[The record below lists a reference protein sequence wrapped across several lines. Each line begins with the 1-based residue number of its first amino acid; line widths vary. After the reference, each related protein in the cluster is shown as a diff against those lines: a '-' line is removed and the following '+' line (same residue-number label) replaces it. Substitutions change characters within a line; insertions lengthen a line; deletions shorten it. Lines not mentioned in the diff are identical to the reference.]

1 MYHPGPVGI
10 TPCLTTNGAAHV
22 PPEPNQPNNPGISGS
37 PSLNPESIDPS
48 EEFTQ
53 APVRTRPSGL
63 TSDGR
68 LRAGKLA
75 GLTMRQA
82 IWILSWPIL
91 AESFLNS
98 LVGLTDTVLAAGLGE
113 QETNAIGAA
122 AYMMWLMGLVVMS
135 VGMGATA
142 LIARAVGAR
151 RMAVANAV
159 LGQSLVVALVAGVIT
174 GLVVAATSH
183 LTASMMN
190 LRGEGATAFRTY
202 LLIVALGMPLTSILY
217 TGIACARGVGDSIRP
232 LRIMIVVN
240 AVNIITSWVLSGVEW
255 NTLSADGSRNTV
267 LANPFSFD
275 LGITGI
281 AIGTV
286 VSQAVGAVMVLTMAT
301 RGTWGIRLRARRLRP
316 HWHTI
321 RRIVR
326 IGLPNL
332 FETFGMWIGN
342 YAIMLF
348 VGLIGA
354 AGVAGVMG
362 AHIVAIRIEAFSFLP
377 GFAMGAAAA
386 TLAGQYLG
394 AGSPAMAKKAIWICT
409 LIACSTMGTTGV
421 MFILFPRV
429 IASLFTPLESH
440 LEIVPALLIIS
451 GCVQIPFAAS
461 IVWRSALRGVGDVK
475 AVMHITWWTT
485 YAVRLPLA
493 YLLSG
498 VDIPLPGGG
507 EIPNPSGR
515 DPSLAWLWIGL
526 CTEIIFRAGAF
537 GWRFLR
543 GPWQESRI

>member
-1 MYHPGPVGI
+1 VASDPSEARDAPHPGIAP
-10 TPCLTTNGAAHV
+10 
-22 PPEPNQPNNPGISGS
+22 
-37 PSLNPESIDPS
+37 LNPETLDPS
-48 EEFTQ
+48 EEFT
-53 APVRTRPSGL
+53 PVPARSRPAGL

-75 GLTMRQA
+75 GLTMRRA
-82 IWILSWPIL
+82 IWVLSWPIL

-113 QETNAIGAA
+113 QETDAIGAA
-122 AYMMWLMGLVVMS
+122 SYMMWLMGLVVMS

-142 LIARAVGAR
+142 LIARSVGAR

-159 LGQSLVVALVAGVIT
+159 LGQSLVVSLIAGVLT
-174 GLVVAATSH
+174 GIVVASTAP
-183 LTASMMN
+183 LTARMMN
-190 LRGEGATAFRTY
+190 LSGEGAAAFRTY
-202 LLIVALGMPLTSILY
+202 ITIVACAMPLMSTLF

-240 AVNIITSWVLSGVEW
+240 AVNILASWALSGVEW
-255 NTLSADGSRNTV
+255 NTLSADGSRNLI
-267 LANPFSFD
+267 LANPFPFD
-275 LGITGI
+275 WGITGI
-281 AIGTV
+281 AVGTV
-286 VSQAVGAVMVLTMAT
+286 LSQAVGSGMVLWMAV

-354 AGVAGVMG
+354 AGVGGAMG
-362 AHIVAIRIEAFSFLP
+362 AHIVAIRIGAFSFLP

-394 AGSPAMAKKAIWICT
+394 AGSPAMARKAIWICT
-409 LIACSTMGTTGV
+409 LIACSTMGTTGLI
-421 MFILFPRV
+421 FILFPRA
-429 IASLFTPLESH
+429 ITSLFTPLDAH
-440 LEIVPALLIIS
+440 LHIVPALLIIS

-461 IVWRSALRGVGDVK
+461 IVWRSALRGVGDTRS
-475 AVMHITWWTT
+475 VMHLTWWTT
-485 YAVRLPLA
+485 YAIRLPLA

-507 EIPNPSGR
+507 VIPNPSGR
-515 DPSLAWLWIGL
+515 EPSLAWLWVGL
-526 CTEIIFRAGAF
+526 CAEIVCRAIAF
-537 GWRFLR
+537 GWRFTR
-543 GPWQESRI
+543 GAWSTSRV

>member
-1 MYHPGPVGI
+1 MPAEPS
-10 TPCLTTNGAAHV
+10 PNRSDLTRPDTGA
-22 PPEPNQPNNPGISGS
+22 P
-37 PSLNPESIDPS
+37 LNPQMNPETLDPS
-48 EEFTQ
+48 EEFVESPSR
-53 APVRTRPSGL
+53 ARPSGL
-63 TSDGR
+63 THDGR

-75 GLTMRQA
+75 GLTMRRA
-82 IWILSWPIL
+82 IWVLSWPIL

-98 LVGLTDTVLAAGLGE
+98 MVGLTDTVLAAGLGE
-113 QETNAIGAA
+113 QETDAIGAA
-122 AYMMWLMGLVVMS
+122 AYMLWLMGLVVMS

-142 LIARAVGAR
+142 LIARSVGAR

-159 LGQSLVVALVAGVIT
+159 LGQSLIVSLVAGAIT
-174 GLVVAATSH
+174 GAIVASTAP
-183 LTASMMN
+183 LTASMMS
-190 LRGEGATAFRTY
+190 LSGDGARAFTTY
-202 LLIVALGMPLTSILY
+202 ITIVASAMPLMSTLF

-232 LRIMIVVN
+232 LWIMVVVN
-240 AVNIITSWVLSGVEW
+240 AVNIVASWALSGVDW
-255 NTLSADGSRNTV
+255 NTLSGDGSRNVV
-267 LANPFSFD
+267 LANPFGFN

-281 AIGTV
+281 ALGTV
-286 VSQAVGAVMVLTMAT
+286 LSQAVGAAMVLSMAA
-301 RGTWGIRLRARRLRP
+301 RGTWGIRLRSRRLKP

-326 IGLPNL
+326 VGLPNL

-342 YAIMLF
+342 YAVMLF

-354 AGVAGVMG
+354 AGVAGAMG

-394 AGSPAMAKKAIWICT
+394 AGSPAMARRAIWICT
-409 LIACSTMGTTGV
+409 GVACTTMGLTGLL
-421 MFILFPRV
+421 FILFPRP

-440 LEIVPALLIIS
+440 LQVVPALLIIS

-475 AVMHITWWTT
+475 AVMHLTWWTT

-507 EIPNPSGR
+507 VIPNPSGR
-515 DPSLAWLWIGL
+515 EPSLAWLWVGL
-526 CTEIIFRAGAF
+526 CVEILFRAVVFGA
-537 GWRFLR
+537 RFRKGAWTR
-543 GPWQESRI
+543 GRI

>member
-1 MYHPGPVGI
+1 MTDPS
-10 TPCLTTNGAAHV
+10 
-22 PPEPNQPNNPGISGS
+22 PEPPVHPR
-37 PSLNPESIDPS
+37 PSAPALNPETLDPS
-48 EEFTQ
+48 EEF
-53 APVRTRPSGL
+53 APPTERQRPSGL

-75 GLTMRQA
+75 GLHLRQA
-82 IWILSWPIL
+82 IWVLSWPIL

-113 QETNAIGAA
+113 QETDAIGAA
-122 AYMMWLMGLVVMS
+122 SYMMWLMGLVVMS

-142 LIARAVGAR
+142 LIARSVGAR

-159 LGQSLVVALVAGVIT
+159 LGQSLVVALLAGITT
-174 GLVVAATSH
+174 GLIVAATSH

-190 LRGEGATAFRTY
+190 LKGAGAAAFRTY
-202 LLIVALGMPLTSILY
+202 ILILALGMPLTSILY

-232 LRIMIVVN
+232 LRLMVVVN
-240 AVNIITSWVLSGVEW
+240 IVNILASWALSGVEW
-255 NTLSADGSRNTV
+255 NTLAPDGSRN
-267 LANPFSFD
+267 LILGNPFPFD

-281 AIGTV
+281 AVGTLL
-286 VSQAVGAVMVLTMAT
+286 SQAVGSCMVLWMAS

-342 YAIMLF
+342 YAVMLF

-354 AGVAGVMG
+354 AGVLGVMG

-394 AGSPAMAKKAIWICT
+394 AGSPAMARKAIWICT
-409 LIACSTMGTTGV
+409 LIACSTMGATGLA
-421 MFILFPRV
+421 FILFPRP
-429 IASLFTPLESH
+429 ITSLFTPLDAH
-440 LEIVPALLIIS
+440 LAIVPALLVIS

-461 IVWRSALRGVGDVK
+461 IVWRSALRGVGDTR
-475 AVMHITWWTT
+475 AVMHLTWWTT

-507 EIPNPSGR
+507 VIPNPSGR
-515 DPSLAWLWIGL
+515 DPSLAWLWVGL
-526 CTEIIFRAGAF
+526 CAEIVCRAAAF
-537 GWRFLR
+537 GWRFMR
-543 GPWQESRI
+543 GVWTTSRV

>member
-1 MYHPGPVGI
+1 M
-10 TPCLTTNGAAHV
+10 
-22 PPEPNQPNNPGISGS
+22 PPEPTPPKDAQPQGVTP
-37 PSLNPESIDPS
+37 LNPDSIDPS
-48 EEFTQ
+48 EEFV
-53 APVRTRPSGL
+53 APPVRTKPAGL
-63 TSDGR
+63 TADGR

-113 QETNAIGAA
+113 QETDAIGAA
-122 AYMMWLMGLVVMS
+122 SYMMWLMGLVVMS

-142 LIARAVGAR
+142 LIARSVGAR

-159 LGQSLVVALVAGVIT
+159 LGQSLVVALVAGLTT
-174 GLVVAATSH
+174 GLIVAATSP

-190 LRGEGATAFRTY
+190 LKDEGASAFRDY

-240 AVNIITSWVLSGVEW
+240 AVNIVSSWILSGVDW
-255 NTLSADGSRNTV
+255 NTLTSDGSRNTV
-267 LANPFSFD
+267 IANPFNFD

-281 AIGTV
+281 ALGTV
-286 VSQAVGAVMVLTMAT
+286 ISQAVGVAMVLAMAL

-394 AGSPAMAKKAIWICT
+394 AGSPAMARKAIWICT
-409 LIACSTMGTTGV
+409 LIACTTMGLTGLAFV
-421 MFILFPRV
+421 AFPRP
-429 IASLFTPLESH
+429 ITSLFTPLESH

-475 AVMHITWWTT
+475 AVMHLTWWTT

-507 EIPNPSGR
+507 SIPSPLGR
-515 DPSLAWLWIGL
+515 EPSLAWLWVGL
-526 CTEIIFRAGAF
+526 CTEIVFRAGLF
-537 GWRFLR
+537 GWRFLK
-543 GPWQESRI
+543 GPWDRSRI

>member
-1 MYHPGPVGI
+1 MSDHNKSPHESHQG
-10 TPCLTTNGAAHV
+10 
-22 PPEPNQPNNPGISGS
+22 GS
-37 PSLNPESIDPS
+37 PALNPESIDPS
-48 EEFTQ
+48 EELTLSP
-53 APVRTRPSGL
+53 ARTRPSGL

-68 LRAGKLA
+68 LRAGRLA

-98 LVGLTDTVLAAGLGE
+98 MVGLTDTVLAAGLGE
-113 QETNAIGAA
+113 QETDAIGAA

-142 LIARAVGAR
+142 LIARSVGAR

-159 LGQSLVVALVAGVIT
+159 LGQSLVVAIVAGVAT
-174 GLVVAATSH
+174 GLIVAITTPA
-183 LTASMMN
+183 TASMMN
-190 LRGEGATAFRTY
+190 LSGDGATAFRDY
-202 LLIVALGMPLTSILY
+202 ILIVSCGMPLMSILF

-232 LRIMIVVN
+232 LWIMVVVN
-240 AVNIITSWVLSGVEW
+240 AVNIVVSWILSGVDW
-255 NTLSADGSRNTV
+255 NTLSSDGTRSVV
-267 LANPFSFD
+267 LANPFPFE
-275 LGITGI
+275 LGIKGI
-281 AIGTV
+281 ALGTIA
-286 VSQAVGAVMVLTMAT
+286 SQAVGAVMVLWMAS

-354 AGVAGVMG
+354 AGVSGAMG

-386 TLAGQYLG
+386 TLTGQYLG
-394 AGSPAMAKKAIWICT
+394 AGSPAMARKAIWICT
-409 LIACSTMGTTGV
+409 LIACTTMGLSGLFFV
-421 MFILFPRV
+421 IFPRL
-429 IASLFTPLESH
+429 ITSLFTPIESH
-440 LEIVPALLIIS
+440 LTLVPALLIIS

-461 IVWRSALRGVGDVK
+461 IVWRSALRGAGDVK
-475 AVMHITWWTT
+475 AVMHLTWWTT

-498 VDIPLPGGG
+498 VEIPLPGGR
-507 EIPNPSGR
+507 ILPNPSGME
-515 DPSLAWLWIGL
+515 PSLAWLWVGL
-526 CTEIIFRAGAF
+526 CAEIVVRAGAF

-543 GPWQESRI
+543 GGWERGRI

>member
-1 MYHPGPVGI
+1 MTSNANEGNSRGSHPAHT
-10 TPCLTTNGAAHV
+10 TPTPA
-22 PPEPNQPNNPGISGS
+22 PID
-37 PSLNPESIDPS
+37 PESLDPS
-48 EEFTQ
+48 EEF
-53 APVRTRPSGL
+53 APSPLRVRPSGL

-75 GLTMRQA
+75 GMTMRRA
-82 IWILSWPIL
+82 IITLSWPIL

-98 LVGLTDTVLAAGLGE
+98 MVGLTDTVLAAGLGE
-113 QETNAIGAA
+113 QETDAIGAA

-135 VGMGATA
+135 IGMGATA
-142 LIARAVGAR
+142 LIARSVGAR

-159 LGQSLVVALVAGVIT
+159 LGQSLVVSLAAGLAT
-174 GLVVAATSH
+174 GAIVAATAP
-183 LTASMMN
+183 LTATMMS
-190 LRGEGATAFRTY
+190 LSGAGATAFKTY
-202 LLIVALGMPLTSILY
+202 IVIVACSMPLMSTLY

-232 LRIMIVVN
+232 LWIMVVVN
-240 AVNIITSWVLSGVEW
+240 AVNIIASWILSGVDW
-255 NTLSADGSRNTV
+255 NTLSSDGSRSVV
-267 LANPFSFD
+267 LANPFRFN

-281 AIGTV
+281 ALGTV
-286 VSQAVGAVMVLTMAT
+286 LSQAVGAAMVLWMAA

-354 AGVAGVMG
+354 AGLAGAMG

-394 AGSPAMAKKAIWICT
+394 AGSPAMARRAIWICT
-409 LIACSTMGTTGV
+409 LMACSTMGLTGLV
-421 MFILFPRV
+421 FILFPGA
-429 IASLFTPLESH
+429 ITSLFTPIASH
-440 LEIVPALLIIS
+440 LELVPPLLIIS

-475 AVMHITWWTT
+475 AVMHLTWWTT

-507 EIPNPSGR
+507 VIPNPSGR
-515 DPSLAWLWIGL
+515 DPSLAWLWVGL
-526 CTEIIFRAGAF
+526 CTEILFRAAAF
-537 GWRFLR
+537 GTRFMK
-543 GPWQESRI
+543 GAWTTGRI